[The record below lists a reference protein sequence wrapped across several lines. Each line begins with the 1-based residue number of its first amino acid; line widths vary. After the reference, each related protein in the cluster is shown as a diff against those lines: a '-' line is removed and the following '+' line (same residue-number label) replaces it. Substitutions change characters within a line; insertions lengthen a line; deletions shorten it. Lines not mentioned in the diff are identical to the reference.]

1 MLDLVIPSPGDRHE
15 VVLKVLG
22 EIRYGP
28 NYNALW
34 IDGVELKG
42 IHVGD
47 NAEWLSANL
56 LALQEWIHVAGR
68 EGPDT
73 RVLVIDADKRLL
85 FRGPVIDRGLV
96 ADFRL
101 EGEQVAYRIWF
112 NGGPR
117 IEDNH
122 RVLQLPPQAEWL
134 PLE

>member
-1 MLDLVIPSPGDRHE
+1 MLDLALPSPGDAHIA
-15 VVLKVLG
+15 VLKVIG

-28 NYNALW
+28 NYNAVW

-47 NAEWLSANL
+47 NAEWLSGHL

-73 RVLVIDADKRLL
+73 RVLTIDADKRLL

-96 ADFRL
+96 EGFRL
-101 EGEQVAYRIWF
+101 VGEHVAYRISF
-112 NGGPR
+112 YGGPR

>member
-1 MLDLVIPSPGDRHE
+1 MLDLVIPSPGDTHTA
-15 VVLKVLG
+15 VLKVIG

-34 IDGVELKG
+34 IDDVELKG

-47 NAEWLSANL
+47 NAEWLSGHL

-73 RVLVIDADKRLL
+73 RVLTIDADKRLL
-85 FRGPVIDRGLV
+85 FRGPLIDRGLV
-96 ADFRL
+96 EGFRL
-101 EGEQVAYRIWF
+101 EVEGLAYRISF
-112 NGGPR
+112 YGGPR
-117 IEDNH
+117 DEEKD
-122 RVLQLPPQAEWL
+122 RVLQLPPQQDWL